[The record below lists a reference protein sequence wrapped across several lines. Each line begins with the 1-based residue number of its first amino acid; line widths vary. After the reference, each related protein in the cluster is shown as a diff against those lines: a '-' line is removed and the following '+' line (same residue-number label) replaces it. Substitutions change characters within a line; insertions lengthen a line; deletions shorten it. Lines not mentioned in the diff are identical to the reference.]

1 MAIAPKTDNTFIG
14 KRNLIL
20 KSERDNWKTFLMNIS
35 HVSWE
40 NKKLTRQKFSKI
52 DFAASKR
59 PVWRPL
65 LRLLGRPY
73 TWLYERRST
82 GRIWFCRTAAYGQ
95 KTIFEVVRRTL
106 YCRKS
111 VESRILFSLLTVEVS
126 LLLYHVLLSLE
137 QSRNHLPLCR
147 NLQVFVEG
155 IGARLLISFHPLL
168 DLNL

>member
-1 MAIAPKTDNTFIG
+1 MREGQRA
-14 KRNLIL
+14 
-20 KSERDNWKTFLMNIS
+20 EY
-35 HVSWE
+35 
-40 NKKLTRQKFSKI
+40 
-52 DFAASKR
+52 DFAEPQRMDKR
-59 PVWRPL
+59 L
-65 LRLLGRPY
+65 FLRLLGGPY
-73 TWLYERRST
+73 TLLYVKR
-82 GRIWFCRTAAYGQ
+82 
-95 KTIFEVVRRTL
+95 
-106 YCRKS
+106 S